1 MKNYWLHRI
10 SYHAEISHPLLD
22 KGFLT
27 IGYSEFLR
35 EAMVVDTILADGEN
49 LDTLNRLSKDCWGGL
64 LRTRY
69 CLKHFINMKRGDIV
83 VVPLNGTFD
92 VYEIDDDKANIIS
105 ELPVDGLKDWSGNN
119 VTLENGLLKIEG
131 EKSIVD
137 LGFFRKVKP
146 VVTEISRNDYA
157 EEPLFRRLKMRQ
169 TTANI
174 SDIGEFVEN
183 AINRFR
189 KEEKLDFNIFAT
201 ENLVNALSAEISK
214 INTDTKFEELVQSY
228 FKSLGADSYIPAKNE
243 RGKENGADADV
254 VAVFEPL
261 KTIYYVQVKKHD
273 KDSETDDW
281 AVSQIKEYVSLKNA
295 NIDDGYSKVAWV
307 VSSANKF
314 SENAKKLAVE
324 NNVMLLTR
332 DDFAK
337 LLLRAGIKN
346 NLQSK

>member
-1 MKNYWLHRI
+1 
-10 SYHAEISHPLLD
+10 
-22 KGFLT
+22 
-27 IGYSEFLR
+27 
-35 EAMVVDTILADGEN
+35 
-49 LDTLNRLSKDCWGGL
+49 
-64 LRTRY
+64 
-69 CLKHFINMKRGDIV
+69 
-83 VVPLNGTFD
+83 
-92 VYEIDDDKANIIS
+92 
-105 ELPVDGLKDWSGNN
+105 
-119 VTLENGLLKIEG
+119 
-131 EKSIVD
+131 
-137 LGFFRKVKP
+137 
-146 VVTEISRNDYA
+146 
-157 EEPLFRRLKMRQ
+157 MRQ

-183 AINRFR
+183 AINRFH

-214 INTDTKFEELVQSY
+214 INTDAKFEELVESY

-243 RGKENGADADV
+243 NGKENGADADV

-332 DDFAK
+332 KDFAK
-337 LLLRAGIKN
+337 LLLGAGIKN